1 MPQSNENTVNS
12 VKNSIESVSP
22 QQDDAQSLQPDSV
35 VAECPP
41 EVQGKNLELGGV
53 LCSLPEKFSLTPEH
67 EQEASRRGLLND
79 WTRETCCSITA
90 AQASLAGFAVKSSG
104 ILFRGANE
112 QEQLRPDKPRK
123 KSNGDPIKYETKGG
137 EAFDAILPTSPYT
150 PDYWDIENLKKE
162 CYHINDVPYLQI
174 TEGGWKAI
182 SGCCNGIPTIGLL
195 GVEMGL
201 SGTKSDP
208 EKQRFLIKTLR
219 KYAEAGFGFIIAFD
233 ADALDNPNIRIA
245 EAKLAKQ
252 LAKFNVPV
260 RSVTGCW
267 PAQFYQENPGG
278 IVGISVKDTKGLDD
292 FIQHK
297 GIEEYRAILSKA
309 KLFGEEENATES
321 GEKKGKQLPPP
332 SQIADELAETYR
344 DKLAW
349 ESEFQLWRR
358 YGAKCDGVWDI
369 ETTESVKRLAQTY
382 LRAQGLP
389 GFNAGYISSILD
401 IMKSDLEVQ
410 DWNEQTGLIPL
421 QDGVLNQLTQ
431 ELKPHKPGYRFTWQ
445 LPFKWADRSVGCE
458 PIEQFLL
465 KITGNQSIADVLL
478 AFLNC
483 IVTRQSKYQRY
494 LELKGGGGTGKST
507 FMALAR
513 ALAGDGNTVSSQLKH
528 LENNQFE
535 TAKFYGK
542 ILALFP
548 DSERWQGEVS
558 VLKQMTG
565 QDPIR
570 YERKGVQQCRDFIFK
585 GMVILSANEAP
596 ESRDLTSGQERRK
609 LTIELDIKVPEYE
622 DAELIEQFKP
632 FLPGLLKR
640 VLDIPASEITRLV
653 KHTDRE
659 VPALAQVKW
668 RQLCE
673 TNPIAG
679 WLEEKAVVNAD
690 VKGYVGLGDIDQAGR
705 WLYANFCKYQHDNGL
720 RNSVSMKRF
729 SLNLRDLLKNQM
741 KVGISEGRDRDGNY
755 IQGVGLRCQLD
766 PSGELYPCPV
776 TKKPFCDGLVMDY
789 DGLVTDESLTDAG
802 FDGYAGFSNNPQ
814 NTTENSINS
823 TDNQPDKLLQS
834 STNEGCAAD
843 TDKNPTNPTNPAS
856 ESIPAITNPSQTRHE
871 ASLDEV
877 VAKLKL
883 AQTWAEVY
891 AIMGGTDKA
900 ELREQL
906 KEALPA
912 DERKRI
918 GHIHTATVLTVG
930 TRVRY
935 IGAQYAEQIGGIDLV
950 VASVDCCKSLALTEI
965 TCTKPD
971 GSYTTRLKASDL
983 NAFF

>member
-1 MPQSNENTVNS
+1 MPHPDVIGYLSATNS
-12 VKNSIESVSP
+12 AELVSP
-22 QQDDAQSLQPDSV
+22 PLGDAQSTEPDSII
-35 VAECPP
+35 AECPP
-41 EVQGKNLELGGV
+41 EAQGEKLELGGT
-53 LCSLPEKFSLTPEH
+53 LCSIGEKILTPEH
-67 EQEASRRGLLND
+67 EAHIAGRGLLNP
-79 WTRETCCSITA
+79 WARACCISVTA
-90 AQASLAGFAVKSSG
+90 AQASHYLGKKVQSAG
-104 ILFRGANE
+104 ILFMGQNGQVQCR
-112 QEQLRPDKPRK
+112 LDTPK
-123 KSNGDPIKYETKGG
+123 KKQNGKDQKYDSPVG
-137 EAFDAILPTSPYT
+137 EFDALIPPSPDN
-150 PDYWDIENLKKE
+150 PLYWEIEALKRNAF
-162 CYHINDVPYLQI
+162 YINGVPYILL
-174 TEGGWKAI
+174 TEGVFKALA
-182 SGCCNGIPTIGLL
+182 GCSNGIPTISLL
-195 GVEMGL
+195 GVEQGL
-201 SGTKSDP
+201 TGKDRDA
-208 EKQRFLIKTLR
+208 ENKRFLVAALR
-219 KYAEAGFGFIIAFD
+219 RLAEAGFGFIIGFD
-233 ADALDNPNIRIA
+233 ADALTNPNICTA
-245 EAKLAKQ
+245 ERKLAKQ
-252 LAKFNVPV
+252 LVKFNVPV

-267 PAQFYQENPGG
+267 E
-278 IVGISVKDTKGLDD
+278 KGPNGEFKGMDD

-297 GIEEYRAILSKA
+297 GIEEFRAILGKA
-309 KLFGEEENATES
+309 KLFGEKENTTENQ
-321 GEKKGKQLPPP
+321 EKKGKQLPPP

-358 YGAKCDGVWDI
+358 YGAKCEGVWDV
-369 ETTESVKRLAQTY
+369 ETTESVKRLVQTH

-389 GFNAGYISSILD
+389 GFNAGYVSSVLD

-513 ALAGDGNTVSSQLKH
+513 ALAGDNNTVASQLKH

-609 LTIELDIKVPEYE
+609 LTVELDIKVPEYE

-640 VLDIPASEITRLV
+640 VLDIPASEVTRLV

-705 WLYANFCKYQHDNGL
+705 WLYANFCKYQQDNGL
-720 RNSVSMKRF
+720 KNSVSMKRF

-741 KVGISEGRDRDGNY
+741 KVAINEGRDRDGNY

-776 TKKPFCDGLVMDY
+776 TKKPFCDGLVIDC
-789 DGLVTDESLTDAG
+789 DGSVTVESLTDVG

-814 NTTENSINS
+814 NTTENLVDSI
-823 TDNQPDKLLQS
+823 DNQPDKLLQS
-834 STNEGCAAD
+834 SPDEVCAAD
-843 TDKNPTNPTNPAS
+843 TDKNPTNPSNPTSA
-856 ESIPAITNPSQTRHE
+856 SIPAITNPSQTHHKPVKGDRVIIARSDQSRYLGARGE
-871 ASLDEV
+871 VIDDEV
-877 VAKLKL
+877 YGANGGLEFCVRFDKKISNIWQDYFPVADVLP
-883 AQTWAEVY
+883 EPR
-891 AIMGGTDKA
+891 GGA
-900 ELREQL
+900 
-906 KEALPA
+906 
-912 DERKRI
+912 
-918 GHIHTATVLTVG
+918 
-930 TRVRY
+930 
-935 IGAQYAEQIGGIDLV
+935 
-950 VASVDCCKSLALTEI
+950 
-965 TCTKPD
+965 
-971 GSYTTRLKASDL
+971 
-983 NAFF
+983 